1 MARAS
6 ARAVHAVARLFSVIL
21 FMGGPPSTH
30 SDGPSTRTDIAMFL
44 FLARAKPK
52 DGLSAGTCRGE
63 RGTMMGFHAIRRRRS
78 DSRSRRAAQAWNVS
92 QRLMKA
98 PR

>member
-6 ARAVHAVARLFSVIL
+6 ARAAHAVARLFSVVLFSVAL

-30 SDGPSTRTDIAMFL
+30 FDGPSTRTDIAMFL

-52 DGLSAGTCRGE
+52 DGLSAGTCLGE

-78 DSRSRRAAQAWNVS
+78 EGSSSGRNYTLSDNP
-92 QRLMKA
+92 LC
-98 PR
+98 

>member
-6 ARAVHAVARLFSVIL
+6 AKAVHAVARLFSVVL
-21 FMGGPPSTH
+21 FMGDPPSTH

-52 DGLSAGTCRGE
+52 DGLSAGTCLGE
-63 RGTMMGFHAIRRRRS
+63 RYDDGVSRGPQAALRR
-78 DSRSRRAAQAWNVS
+78 
-92 QRLMKA
+92 K
-98 PR
+98 P